1 MNFKKLGIIIQREY
15 LNKVK
20 KKSFLLITFLAPIF
34 FAAIA
39 ILPTVI
45 MMATKEETKK
55 VGVVDRSG
63 IVLPFLESNET
74 VEYIDLGATAPVD
87 SIKADFA
94 AWGIDVLLSISQLDE
109 ASRSVTADTY
119 SEKPLGMDTGAN
131 MENKINDAV
140 EAYRIE
146 SYGIENLEQIMSEV
160 KSNVHVHNYT
170 IDSSGNEQISESGVY
185 MAVSMILG
193 MMLYMFIALFS
204 GMVMSSVIEE
214 KSSRVVEVLVSSV
227 KATELMF
234 GKIIGVALVALTQFL
249 LWIVLTGAIVGIAGS
264 FIGMDKIMSM
274 GSKAGEM
281 AEMTEIGVHPDFG
294 LGDLST
300 TVEMTGGA
308 TVEMTGGATVEMT
321 GGATVTDSTVA
332 AAADTLATAEPTG
345 MEAIVS
351 TLGNLNIGQILIA
364 FLLFFVFGYLLY
376 ASLFA
381 AIGSAVENEGDTSQL
396 QLPVTIPLMIGFFVA
411 LYAFKAPD
419 SQLVFWFSMIPF
431 TSPIV
436 MLARIPF
443 GVATWELIVSIVV
456 LILTFIG
463 CAWASAKIYKVGIL
477 MYGKKSTF
485 KDLWKWLKQK

>member
-1 MNFKKLGIIIQREY
+1 MMNFKKLGIIIQREY

-20 KKSFLLITFLAPIF
+20 KKSFLLITFLAPIL

-45 MMATKEETKK
+45 MLGTKEEAKK

-74 VEYIDLGATAPVD
+74 VEYIDLGAGAPVD
-87 SIKADFA
+87 SIKTNLE
-94 AWGIDVLLSISQLDE
+94 AWGVDVLLSISALDE
-109 ASRSVTADTY
+109 STKNVTADTY
-119 SEKPLGMDTGAN
+119 SVKPLGMDTG
-131 MENKINDAV
+131 ENIENRINDAV
-140 EAYRIE
+140 EAYRID
-146 SYGIENLEQIMSEV
+146 SYGIENLESIMKEV
-160 KSNVHVHNYT
+160 KSNVHLHSYT
-170 IDSSGNEQISESGVY
+170 VDESGNEKISESGVY

-227 KATELMF
+227 KATELLF

-249 LWIVLTGAIVGIAGS
+249 LWIVLTGAIVGVAGGI
-264 FIGMDKIMSM
+264 IGMDKIMAVGQQSVEVSDM
-274 GSKAGEM
+274 GINPADM
-281 AEMTEIGVHPDFG
+281 G
-294 LGDLST
+294 LDVDIEALT
-300 TVEMTGGA
+300 TA
-308 TVEMTGGATVEMT
+308 PA
-321 GGATVTDSTVA
+321 DTVA
-332 AAADTLATAEPTG
+332 TTEPTG
-345 MEAIVS
+345 MEAVMS
-351 TLGNLNIGQILIA
+351 TIGNLNLGLILFA
-364 FLLFFVFGYLLY
+364 FLIFFVFGYLLY

-381 AIGSAVENEGDTSQL
+381 AIGSAVENEGDSTQL
-396 QLPVTIPLMIGFFVA
+396 QLPVTIPLMLGFFVA

-443 GVATWELIVSIVV
+443 GVATWELVLSIVL
-456 LILTFIG
+456 LIGTFVA